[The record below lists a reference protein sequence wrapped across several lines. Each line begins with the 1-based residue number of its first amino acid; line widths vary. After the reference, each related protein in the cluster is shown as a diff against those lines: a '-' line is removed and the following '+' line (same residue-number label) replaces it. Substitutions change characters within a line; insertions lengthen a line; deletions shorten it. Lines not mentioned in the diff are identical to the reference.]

1 LKTYALVG
9 RAGDAGGRYLASQ
22 HTQMK
27 IAAWRMAQAGGMVQV
42 WTTTRAGD
50 LMKYD
55 GDATRRVTDY
65 IVKGRAALRNGL
77 GGCNLTWRSNRVDSA
92 GVFKT
97 RDARGVGVHVN
108 CAAGVQS

>member
-1 LKTYALVG
+1 LKTHALVG

-27 IAAWRMAQAGGMVQV
+27 IAAWRMAQAGDMVQV
-42 WTTTRAGD
+42 WTTTQAGD

-65 IVKGRAALRNGL
+65 IVKGRAILRELNQ
-77 GGCNLTWRSNRVDSA
+77 VA
-92 GVFKT
+92 G
-97 RDARGVGVHVN
+97 
-108 CAAGVQS
+108 S